1 VPVGS
6 TAVRALIER
15 HQPVLSLHGHIHE
28 SKGIA
33 RIGRT
38 TCVNPGSAYSEG
50 VIDGALVHLA
60 DDEVRTCQLITG

>member
-1 VPVGS
+1 
-6 TAVRALIER
+6 
-15 HQPVLSLHGHIHE
+15 VLSLHGHIHE
-28 SKGIA
+28 SRGVA

-50 VIDGALVHLA
+50 VIDGALVQLA